1 MKKIVSISLFF
12 LISATIWLA
21 CKKEVEEEPFLT
33 IEEKT
38 ISFKKEASSK
48 AILIKTNIDGWMV
61 KVPSDANSWLTAT
74 KEGQNLKVNVKTN
87 TSGAREAI
95 LKVEGKGLVR
105 EVKVYQLGDKPEIL
119 VDIQNIKIEKIT
131 EKIEFTVTT
140 NVEYEIELPNWI
152 THDSKKQLEENKGY
166 KHWFNVAKN
175 TEESPRTAT
184 IKVQSKG
191 LSTPIIKRVYVTQ
204 SAGYEGSDAS
214 SIEGDIKLKIHRGTT
229 SSYQSG
235 GEIDKSFDGDMTTIY
250 HSNWSNGGANYF
262 PITIEYFFE
271 TPQDV
276 DYMMYYPR
284 TEGSNG
290 HFKQVEI
297 QVATEANPSYIKL
310 KDFDFKGN
318 GKVTRVEF
326 SPITKAKSFKLIIKS
341 GYGTG
346 QGFAAVAE
354 MEFYKKNT
362 GSFDPTS
369 IFTDITCSEL
379 KPNVTDEQIQNISNP
394 FYKSIAQYMKLGQ
407 YPSEFRIQN
416 YRAWPNPDVYRERYR
431 MQYSYSNLD
440 NPTGIAVQEGE
451 ELVVFVGPTNGRQI
465 QIKIQNLD
473 LPGGDGFGNA
483 SYHPLY
489 EGVNKFKTGK
499 GGLIYLQYQTED
511 YQVAPQIKVHFA
523 TGKVNGYFD
532 KTKHNDADWNRLIN
546 ATTNKYFDVIGEK
559 SHICFPVESYKA
571 HTGSRGRELI
581 EQFDKLM
588 VQTHKFA
595 GLTKERGKEL
605 PNRSYFQV
613 MYNEYHMYCTT
624 NRTSYNVTT
633 MSTLCSPDKMG
644 AASDKTKIDVWGPAH
659 EIGHAHQVAP
669 VFMWKGMTECT
680 VNMNSM
686 NIQTAWGIPTRLE
699 RESMQ
704 GEGGYNNRYEK
715 AYNLGIVLK
724 RAHADIANNNH
735 NKADVFCQLV
745 PFWQLNL
752 YFSKVKD
759 DPEFSVKLYDKIRAV
774 QQKSTINDGEYQVDF
789 TKTVSDL
796 TQTNL
801 IPFFEKWGFYTPID
815 KEVDDYGTRRVVVTS
830 NYANDIKQQITGTGY
845 TTLTDRIEYICDTNW
860 MYFKNKASVVK
871 GSASKNGNQITTSG
885 YQNVVAYEVYKAN
898 ELIFVSN
905 KNSFNIKQ
913 NVTNDIVIYAIA
925 YNGER
930 TQVTF

>member
-284 TEGSNG
+284 TKGSNG

-297 QVATEANPSYIKL
+297 QVATEANPSYVKL

-341 GYGTG
+341 GYGNG

-559 SHICFPVESYKA
+559 SHICFPVDSYKA

-613 MYNEYHMYCTT
+613 MYNEYHMYCTA

-774 QQKSTINDGEYQVDF
+774 QQKSKIDDGEYQVDF

-830 NYANDIKQQITGTGY
+830 NYANDIKQQITGAGY

-871 GSASKNGNQITTSG
+871 GSASKNGSQITTSG